1 MTLVIYIITFK
12 IPEMP
17 TKIEAVCLFTIVGLT
32 IVSSFINVP
41 LQINIVGFSLS
52 IIIAGS
58 YRSVEELLK
67 EFKKVHVDK
76 LE

>member
-1 MTLVIYIITFK
+1 
-12 IPEMP
+12 MP
-17 TKIEAVCLFTIVGLT
+17 TKIEATCLFIIVGLT

-41 LQINIVGFSLS
+41 LQVNIVGFSLS